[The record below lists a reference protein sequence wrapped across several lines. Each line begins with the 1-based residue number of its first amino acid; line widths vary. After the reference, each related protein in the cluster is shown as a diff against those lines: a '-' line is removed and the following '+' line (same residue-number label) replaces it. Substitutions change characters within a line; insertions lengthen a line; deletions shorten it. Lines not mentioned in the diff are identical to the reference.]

1 MKKFIPIL
9 IFLAMFFSACGAN
22 PQPARAVMA
31 TEVAVPTKDQT
42 SYPTVQASQAA
53 SNQSVSGFDVSL
65 QRAWRD
71 GKTVYADICFALP
84 DTSDWTIWS
93 AHFDYS
99 GQSITDFSASLLS
112 TQNASNGQPGKRCD
126 EISFYIPPDADL
138 SSASLVIES
147 IGAYP
152 TADEY
157 CSLYMPKIQQAL
169 NQRGIGIALDCKPNA
184 NGATTMQIVSKPASM
199 SQADAEKIV
208 YSDEFYTVKGPWKFA
223 VNLGQ

>member
-1 MKKFIPIL
+1 MKRLVPLFV
-9 IFLAMFFSACGAN
+9 FLAMLASACGTN
-22 PQPARAVMA
+22 QSSAVVLP
-31 TEVAVPTKDQT
+31 TIGAV
-42 SYPTVQASQAA
+42 SYPTMQASQPV
-53 SNQSVSGFDVSL
+53 SNQNVGGFDISL

-71 GKTVYADICFALP
+71 GKTVYADVCFALP
-84 DTSDWTIWS
+84 DSSNWTIWS
-93 AHFDYS
+93 TDFDYS
-99 GQSITDFSASLLS
+99 GQSITDFSATLVS

-126 EISFYIPPDADL
+126 QISFYVPPDADL

-152 TADEY
+152 TQDEY

-169 NQRGIGIALDCKPNA
+169 NQRNTGIALDCKPNA
-184 NGATTMQIVSKPASM
+184 NGVMTMQIVSKPASM
-199 SQADAEKIV
+199 SEADAEKIV

>member
-1 MKKFIPIL
+1 MNKLIPIL
-9 IFLAMFFSACGAN
+9 VILAMVISACAKN
-22 PQPARAVMA
+22 QAPV
-31 TEVAVPTKDQT
+31 VVLPTINAA
-42 SYPTVQASQAA
+42 SYPTVQASQPA
-53 SNQSVSGFDVSL
+53 SNQSVGGFDVGL

-71 GKTVYADICFALP
+71 GKMVYANVCFALP
-84 DTSDWTIWS
+84 DQANWTIWS

-126 EISFYIPPDADL
+126 RVSFYVPPDADL

-152 TADEY
+152 TQDEY
-157 CSLYMPKIQQAL
+157 CSLYMPKIQQTL
-169 NQRGIGIALDCKPNA
+169 NQRGVAITLDCKANA
-184 NGATTMQIVSKPASM
+184 KGAMTMQIVSKPASM
-199 SQADAEKIV
+199 SQDDAEKFV
-208 YSDEFYTVKGPWKFA
+208 YSDEFYTVKGPWTFA